1 MQMMNWFKK
10 NETRSEPTVDT
21 SNGTI
26 ALESYYNTGTL
37 TEEKI
42 MKIPTVKA
50 CLELISG
57 SIAHMPIYLYR
68 ENEDGSVERKL
79 ADYRERLLNEEAN
92 DFLTGHNFKKNMVKD
107 YLIHGS
113 SYVNIYKKSMSI
125 EGLYPLP
132 ARSIVVNRYIADGYR
147 MVRGDVILA
156 NTESNAIHSTRRT
169 LPTFKPHNLII
180 TLYESHDGL
189 TSKGLIDHGNET
201 FKQALA
207 QMEYTNSLYENGALP
222 LGILKT
228 SGRMNEDQITKLRTA
243 WKKLYSG
250 VRNAAK
256 TVVLQEGI
264 DYQPLSMNP
273 NDIQM
278 NETNK
283 QTVQEICKLFNVPE
297 SLVNSTVGKQYVSI
311 EQNNL
316 HFLKTT
322 LAPIISALETSINKS
337 LLLES
342 EKDAGYFFRFDT
354 SELLRTTEK
363 DRVETVVSAI
373 NGGVYSRNEGR
384 NKLDLPSVD
393 NDVFI
398 EMPGATT
405 TDKGRK

>member
-1 MQMMNWFKK
+1 
-10 NETRSEPTVDT
+10 
-21 SNGTI
+21 
-26 ALESYYNTGTL
+26 
-37 TEEKI
+37 
-42 MKIPTVKA
+42 
-50 CLELISG
+50 
-57 SIAHMPIYLYR
+57 
-68 ENEDGSVERKL
+68 
-79 ADYRERLLNEEAN
+79 
-92 DFLTGHNFKKNMVKD
+92 
-107 YLIHGS
+107 
-113 SYVNIYKKSMSI
+113 
-125 EGLYPLP
+125 
-132 ARSIVVNRYIADGYR
+132 
-147 MVRGDVILA
+147 
-156 NTESNAIHSTRRT
+156 
-169 LPTFKPHNLII
+169 
-180 TLYESHDGL
+180 
-189 TSKGLIDHGNET
+189 
-201 FKQALA
+201 
-207 QMEYTNSLYENGALP
+207 MEYTNSLYENGALP